1 MSSLDVCLVLDA
13 QSKGWILE
21 KFALRL
27 QENLADF
34 GVSAVIR
41 SEPSPEAAI
50 NHWMIYHTCTGERP
64 GPGTFFITHV
74 DSIYRVQMVQRALQT
89 ADMGICM
96 SRNTV
101 EDLVKW
107 GVPRE
112 KLCYISPAIDGLLE
126 PRRVVIGLTTNLYD
140 DGRKREDLL
149 VYLSEHMDLGYFT
162 FRIMGK
168 GWEKMIPILEGAG
181 ARVEYFPGTEDFQND
196 YQQILKEIS
205 RFDYYLYMG
214 LDEGSMGFLDAL
226 AAGVPTIVTP
236 QGFHLDIPNGITH
249 AFWDREELLA
259 IFEKLSREVAERRE
273 SVAGL
278 TWREYARKHALVWN
292 MLLEG
297 QGGVQIAQ
305 ALENRQFT
313 GVKLSRSPWKAFGAK
328 VYFFIKPFHRLALRL
343 RKKLTG
349 K

>member
-1 MSSLDVCLVLDA
+1 MEQLDVCLVLDA

-27 QENLADF
+27 QENLAEF
-34 GVSAVIR
+34 GISAVIR

-50 NHWMIYHTCTGERP
+50 NHWMIYHTCTGEKQ
-64 GPGTFFITHV
+64 GTGTFFITHV
-74 DSIYRVQMVQRALQT
+74 DSIYRVQMVQKALQT

-96 SRNTV
+96 SSNTV

-149 VYLSEHMDLGYFT
+149 VYLTEHMNLGYFT

-168 GWEKMIPILEGAG
+168 GWERVIPKLEGAG

-236 QGFHLDIPNGITH
+236 QGFHLDIPHG
-249 AFWDREELLA
+249 DR
-259 IFEKLSREVAERRE
+259 K
-273 SVAGL
+273 SV
-278 TWREYARKHALVWN
+278 V
-292 MLLEG
+292 
-297 QGGVQIAQ
+297 
-305 ALENRQFT
+305 
-313 GVKLSRSPWKAFGAK
+313 
-328 VYFFIKPFHRLALRL
+328 
-343 RKKLTG
+343 
-349 K
+349 